1 MRIEIESLVEG
12 VDVSETV
19 TRARFEELCA
29 DLFRQTLVPV
39 EQAMP
44 PHIPPYLPVS
54 PHISPYLPG
63 QASRGT

>member
-1 MRIEIESLVEG
+1 VRIEIESLVEG

-39 EQAMP
+39 EQVLP
-44 PHIPPYLPVS
+44 PHPS
-54 PHISPYLPG
+54 PSP
-63 QASRGT
+63 